1 LGIVSDEASPRLN
14 QALPTLDRSHAN
26 ELPPPSRVARVL
38 LAEDG
43 RVNQQV
49 AVRLLERRGHSVR
62 VAENGIEAVAAFQ
75 EEDFDLILM
84 DVEMPELDGIQATRA
99 IRELERR
106 TGQHIPIVAMTAHAI
121 QGDRERFLA
130 AGMDDYLAKP
140 VNSRTLYETV
150 ERSLRPA
157 SEGRKPFAAVTR
169 SRP

>member
-1 LGIVSDEASPRLN
+1 
-14 QALPTLDRSHAN
+14 
-26 ELPPPSRVARVL
+26 
-38 LAEDG
+38 
-43 RVNQQV
+43 
-49 AVRLLERRGHSVR
+49 LLERRGHAVR

-75 EEDFDLILM
+75 EETFDLILM

-140 VNSRTLYETV
+140 VNSRTLSETV
-150 ERSLRPA
+150 ERNLRPA
-157 SEGRKPFAAVTR
+157 SEGKKPFTSVTR
-169 SRP
+169 SSP